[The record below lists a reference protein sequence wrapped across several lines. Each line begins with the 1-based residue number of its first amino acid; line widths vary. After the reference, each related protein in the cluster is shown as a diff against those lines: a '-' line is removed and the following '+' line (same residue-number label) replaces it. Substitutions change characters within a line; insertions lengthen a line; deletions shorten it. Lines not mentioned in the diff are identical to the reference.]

1 MTMRLDIMSFC
12 SLILEMSELCNEKDD
27 HTSSDDS
34 TPPTSISQC
43 PSTPSPKRKKKS
55 VTSYRHHKHGRQLK
69 KYKGKRKRVSS
80 SSSASSSGC
89 LEIMDSDSHDLEIL
103 PTGKTRK
110 SRNHAKRHFSTS
122 GPKERRMRGIFQA
135 HYGTL
140 VARIS
145 SCLLNVA
152 TELFSKKIISDE
164 VLSQML
170 ANQGTEQEKTL
181 KLLLHVK
188 KIIDGT
194 PSKLTDFIK
203 VLEGEPTC
211 EDIVTEMMSELIKL
225 LS

>member
-1 MTMRLDIMSFC
+1 
-12 SLILEMSELCNEKDD
+12 MSELCNEKDD

-43 PSTPSPKRKKKS
+43 PSTPSPKRKKKPA
-55 VTSYRHHKHGRQLK
+55 TSYRRHKHGRQPK
-69 KYKGKRKRVSS
+69 KTKGKRKRVVSS
-80 SSSASSSGC
+80 SSPSSGS
-89 LEIMDSDSHDLEIL
+89 LESVDSDSHDLEIL

-110 SRNHAKRHFSTS
+110 SRNIAKRHFSTS
-122 GPKERRMRGIFQA
+122 APKENRMCGIFQA
-135 HYGTL
+135 HYSTL
-140 VARIS
+140 VTRIS

-152 TELFSKKIISDE
+152 TELFSKRIISDE

-188 KIIDGT
+188 KIIDSS
-194 PSKLTDFIK
+194 PSKLTDFIE

-211 EDIVTEMMSELIKL
+211 EDIVAKMMGECMKL
-225 LS
+225 YC

>member
-1 MTMRLDIMSFC
+1 
-12 SLILEMSELCNEKDD
+12 MSELCNEKDD

-43 PSTPSPKRKKKS
+43 LSSTPSPKRNKKPAI
-55 VTSYRHHKHGRQLK
+55 SYRRHKHGRQPK
-69 KYKGKRKRVSS
+69 KTKGKRKRVVSS
-80 SSSASSSGC
+80 SSPSSES
-89 LEIMDSDSHDLEIL
+89 MDSDSHDLEIL

-110 SRNHAKRHFSTS
+110 SRNIGKRHFSTS
-122 GPKERRMRGIFQA
+122 APKENRMCGIFQA
-135 HYGTL
+135 HYSTL
-140 VARIS
+140 VTRIS

-194 PSKLTDFIK
+194 PSKLTEFIE
-203 VLEGEPTC
+203 VLQGEPTC
-211 EDIVTEMMSELIKL
+211 DDIVTEMRSELIKTIIVNRVVIL
-225 LS
+225 ILMQCYVCA

>member
-1 MTMRLDIMSFC
+1 M
-12 SLILEMSELCNEKDD
+12 
-27 HTSSDDS
+27 
-34 TPPTSISQC
+34 
-43 PSTPSPKRKKKS
+43 
-55 VTSYRHHKHGRQLK
+55 
-69 KYKGKRKRVSS
+69 
-80 SSSASSSGC
+80 ASSSPSSGS

-110 SRNHAKRHFSTS
+110 SQRSGKRHFSTS
-122 GPKERRMRGIFQA
+122 APKENRMRGIFQA

-140 VARIS
+140 VTRIS

-188 KIIDGT
+188 KIIDDT
-194 PSKLTDFIK
+194 PSKFTDFIE

-211 EDIVTEMMSELIKL
+211 DDIVIEMTSECIKL
-225 LS
+225 LTVHAELLFLS